1 VYILRRCICAI
12 LYKYIYAIGLLFLE
26 LDEGILIVIA
36 LRKLASIPAPATAS
50 SAAPQ
55 RRAEGPKPVTAEEIV
70 AALPP
75 EGISI
80 SALLKLFPGRVIDKK
95 DRERFIRIVKDNS
108 SYSQDDKLLRP
119 KA

>member
-1 VYILRRCICAI
+1 VFVRR
-12 LYKYIYAIGLLFLE
+12 Y
-26 LDEGILIVIA
+26 
-36 LRKLASIPAPATAS
+36 LASTPASTTLS
-50 SAAPQ
+50 SGVSQ
-55 RRAEGPKPVTAEEIV
+55 RRNEGPKPVTSEEIA

-80 SALLKLFPGRVIDKK
+80 SALLKLFPGRVMDKK